1 MNKSILHFLYS
12 SHKEFIQ
19 NHTDSI
25 VSNDQKLDIFLT
37 RSETIQE
44 CYLSLLDFQNYYV
57 IQVAETSL
65 IHNLI
70 CRFNAI
76 PVKFPASYFL
86 DNSRLILKFIWKEK
100 RPMIDNNTKEQ
111 S

>member
-44 CYLSLLDFQNYYV
+44 CYLSLLDF
-57 IQVAETSL
+57 
-65 IHNLI
+65 
-70 CRFNAI
+70 
-76 PVKFPASYFL
+76 
-86 DNSRLILKFIWKEK
+86 
-100 RPMIDNNTKEQ
+100 
-111 S
+111 